1 MSHEIP
7 YRVLLAVD
15 GSVHANRAAQY
26 LADYGATFGVRE
38 IIVLY
43 VPVQPAESFPTHS
56 PDGKEISVDITD
68 WGKNATA
75 EACRILNAAHLPY
88 ASDTELGDPA
98 DIITR
103 AADAEHADEIVMGSR
118 GMARW
123 TGLALGSVAY
133 KVIHRVAIPVTIVDT
148 PEQEAKLPATK
159 PSDVHRV
166 LLAVDGSEPASRA
179 VDYVCKLRDARDLLE
194 VELLNVPL
202 LISPGYMRTFVNQ
215 EMIDS
220 WTREEGES
228 ALRGASDVLHAAGVK
243 FNPHIVAGHPAEKIV
258 ELAEEHHCTRI
269 VMGTRGLGAVT
280 SLVLGSVAYKVLH
293 LSPIPV
299 TLVK

>member
-38 IIVLY
+38 IVVLY
-43 VPVQPAESFPTHS
+43 VPVQPAESFPTHA

-68 WGKNATA
+68 LAKKATA
-75 EACRILNAAHLPY
+75 EACRILHAAHLPY
-88 ASDTELGDPA
+88 ALDTELGDPA
-98 DIITR
+98 EIIIR
-103 AADAEHADEIVMGSR
+103 AADAEHIDEIVMGSR

-148 PEQEAKLPATK
+148 PEQEAKLRATK
-159 PSDVHRV
+159 PSDVHRI
-166 LLAVDGSEPASRA
+166 LLAVDGSDHASRA

-194 VELLNVPL
+194 VELLNVPPPIPQGYAPTL
-202 LISPGYMRTFVNQ
+202 LNQ
-215 EMIDS
+215 EMITS
-220 WTREEGES
+220 RHHEAGES
-228 ALRGASDVLHAAGVK
+228 ALRTASDLLHAAGVK
-243 FNPHIVAGHPAEKIV
+243 FNPHIVPGHPAEKIV
-258 ELAEEHHCTRI
+258 ELAEKHDCTRI
-269 VMGTRGLGAVT
+269 VIGTRGLGLVT
-280 SLVLGSVAYKVLH
+280 DLVLGSVAYKVLH

>member
-15 GSVHANRAAQY
+15 GSVHADRAAQY
-26 LADYGATFGVRE
+26 LAQYGATFGIRAVT
-38 IIVLY
+38 VLY
-43 VPVQPAESFPTHS
+43 VQPTESFPTHS

-68 WGKNATA
+68 LGKKVTM
-75 EACRILNAAHLPY
+75 EACRILHAANLPY

-98 DIITR
+98 DVIVR
-103 AADAEHADEIVMGSR
+103 AADAEHVDEIVMGSR
-118 GMARW
+118 GVGRW

-133 KVIHRVAIPVTIVDT
+133 KVIHRAGIPVTIVDT
-148 PEQEAKLPATK
+148 PQQEGNLPATTQ
-159 PSDVHRV
+159 SDLHRV
-166 LLAVDGSEPASRA
+166 LLAVDGSKHASRA
-179 VDYVCKLRDARDLLE
+179 VDYVCNLRDARDLLN

-202 LISPGYMRTFVNQ
+202 PIPRGYVRSSVNQ
-215 EMIDS
+215 EIADS
-220 WTREEGES
+220 EEGES
-228 ALRGASDVLHAAGVK
+228 ALRGASDALRAAGVK
-243 FNPHIVAGHPAEKIV
+243 FNPHIVPGHPAEKIV
-258 ELAEEHHCTRI
+258 ELAEKHDCTRI